1 LDAAVVGA
9 IPARFDRLVA
19 ASGTLDLGSY
29 FTIAR
34 GEGEDAPLAMT
45 K

>member
-1 LDAAVVGA
+1 VVGA

-19 ASGTLDLGSY
+19 AGGTLDLGGY